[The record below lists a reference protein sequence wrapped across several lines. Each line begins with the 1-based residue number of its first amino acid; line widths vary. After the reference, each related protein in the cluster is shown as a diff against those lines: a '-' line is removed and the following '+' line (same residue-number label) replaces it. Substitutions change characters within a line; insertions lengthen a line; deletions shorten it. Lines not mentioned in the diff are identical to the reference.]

1 MTKHIQPG
9 EEVLN
14 RVKRA
19 CAKIKAL
26 QGEGFTPSEVSRRA
40 THEGFVSVRAYPALL
55 GHPADLL
62 NGFVAFEVIAT
73 LVVTGDGYHCRVLYY
88 LPAKNFK
95 REPQLVTHDRG

>member
-1 MTKHIQPG
+1 MTKRKEQPG
-9 EEVLN
+9 VEVLN

-26 QGEGFTPSEVSRRA
+26 QGQGFTPSEVARRA
-40 THEGFVSVRAYPALL
+40 THEGFVTARAYPALQ

-73 LVVTGDGYHCRVLYY
+73 LVDTGTGYHCRVMYY
-88 LPAKNFK
+88 LPVKGFK
-95 REPQLVTHDRG
+95 REPGTVGVGQ